1 MDALK
6 RAEKAR
12 QAEAERAEVGGQTD
26 VRGMELSLDPIEEP
40 GEERAAAAQEAEDT
54 DVTPPPVEALG
65 RGAEARESAP
75 ARDGAE
81 GAEAPEP
88 DAARPKAPDLLS
100 LSLDYADI
108 PLDDTQATLPSVKW
122 AQRSVQD
129 YFDGS
134 RSQSLSMDDVRE
146 ALERAREPEPAEV
159 EESSA
164 RAEDTSPRRQAQSI
178 IDAAAPAPRR
188 LRGARVA
195 VLALVGL
202 LLAGAAGALYVFKDP
217 LLAALLGNRETL
229 LARRAPAARSTE
241 QRPAPPAVPARE
253 PPTVPRDNTAAAATG
268 GGVAATV
275 ASAAPVA
282 GSVSPEQPGGSPPD
296 VGDVVAPPDAAADV
310 APAAAPATQSTVPT
324 VAPRAQ
330 VAAAPGQ
337 EAPAPRDAPASG
349 ASTPREAPY
358 PEASARQ
365 GLPAEEVAL
374 EAVLQQPRDVALAAP
389 PALRISRSRA
399 PGRTHA
405 RLTEGYRAFSEGND
419 VAAMAAY
426 RRVLKD
432 EPRNRDALLGVAALH
447 MRAGALEDA
456 AGYYLEVL
464 RRNPRDAVAHAAL
477 LALREEGD
485 PVAAE
490 SRVKGLLSRDPRDPY
505 LQFSLGNLY
514 ARQGRW
520 PEAQKAYFAALRDDP
535 DNPDYAF
542 NMAVSLDRLGQGKAA
557 LTWYRRARELA
568 VARPAVFDDAGAA
581 RRIAAL
587 DVP

>member
-12 QAEAERAEVGGQTD
+12 QAEAERGEVGEQRD

-54 DVTPPPVEALG
+54 GVTPPPVGAVG
-65 RGAEARESAP
+65 RGAEAQESAP
-75 ARDGAE
+75 TRRAAAGAE
-81 GAEAPEP
+81 SPEP
-88 DAARPKAPDLLS
+88 DAARPTGPDLLS
-100 LSLDYADI
+100 LSLDYADV
-108 PLDDTQATLPSVKW
+108 PLDDTQATLPSVKS

-129 YFDGS
+129 YFDGT

-146 ALERAREPEPAEV
+146 AIDRTREPGPVEV
-159 EESSA
+159 EESSS
-164 RAEDTSPRRQAQSI
+164 RAEDTSPHRQAQSI
-178 IDAAAPAPRR
+178 IDAAAPASRPW
-188 LRGARVA
+188 RGARVA

-202 LLAGAAGALYVFKDP
+202 LLTGAAGALYVFKEP

-229 LARRAPAARSTE
+229 LARRVPAPRSTE
-241 QRPAPPAVPARE
+241 HRPAPPARE
-253 PPTVPRDNTAAAATG
+253 PSTVPRDTAAVAATGSGAAAA
-268 GGVAATV
+268 
-275 ASAAPVA
+275 VA
-282 GSVSPEQPGGSPPD
+282 GAVSVAGPVPPEQPGRLPPD
-296 VGDVVAPPDAAADV
+296 VADVVAPSGAAADS
-310 APAAAPATQSTVPT
+310 APAAAPAMHSIAPT
-324 VAPRAQ
+324 VAPPAQ
-330 VAAAPGQ
+330 VAAGPGQ
-337 EAPAPRDAPASG
+337 EARAPRDATATG
-349 ASTPREAPY
+349 ATARREAPSQ
-358 PEASARQ
+358 EASARQ

-374 EAVLQQPRDVALAAP
+374 EAVLRQPRDAAPAAP

-405 RLTEGYRAFSEGND
+405 RLAEGYRAFSEGND
-419 VAAMAAY
+419 VAAMTAY

-447 MRAGALEDA
+447 MRAGALEEA

-464 RRNPRDAVAHAAL
+464 RRNPRDAVAQAAL
-477 LALREEGD
+477 LALRDEGD

-490 SRVKGLLSRDPRDPY
+490 SRVKGLLSRDPRDSY

-520 PEAQKAYFAALRDDP
+520 PEAQEAYFAALRDDP
-535 DNPDYAF
+535 GNPDYAF

-557 LTWYRRARELA
+557 LAWYRRARELA